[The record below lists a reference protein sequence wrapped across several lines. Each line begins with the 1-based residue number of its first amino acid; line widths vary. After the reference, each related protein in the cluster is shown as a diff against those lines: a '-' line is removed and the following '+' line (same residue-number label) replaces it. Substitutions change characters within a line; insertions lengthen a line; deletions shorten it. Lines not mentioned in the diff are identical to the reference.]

1 MSNYT
6 YTATSISGEI
16 GTTAGLQTV
25 TLTLTPLPGFKLRQG
40 DFNIADIY
48 DIYENVV
55 VSKSG
60 NNLIITFDLEDSI
73 QYSTTN
79 IESIIYLTGDA
90 VPNSVNVIGDI
101 TFDDDTD
108 DGWEFDVFDD
118 DGNLLGDGVLEI
130 DIEGEEGDEIVVGDL
145 VITTDDDHELPDS
158 DGDGEPDELNIDL
171 PTPFELG
178 DGELDNDGNWRFDII
193 IVIPEDDDTSDDNV
207 ITTDDIINGDGDYIS
222 PTPTDPTDTG
232 EEDNTLSIFSIDV
245 NTDDLDG
252 ENGGFIVIT
261 ATGDVGAEGTINVNP
276 TVTPATS
283 TATFSVISI
292 DIVIDSNGKFRKVVR
307 IPGFAGDDN
316 ADNSICD
323 ADLPDDLVDISWD
336 FDIVTDDDNN
346 FDGNLPDTISQK
358 PERTVTIRFST
369 DDLNTPQPVSNDATI
384 TSSKWMHDTVIGPLK
399 PGNKFDG
406 GFITLKI
413 PAGGGTWNLFGTPAE
428 IAANLVQLKIDEE
441 IHLITNDSDPGIDF
455 CQGKALI
462 DDDGDLFIF
471 LEFSEGIIQSED
483 SLYEIQLTNL
493 VAWVNPAVVL
503 NFQNGPNYSVDKT
516 NITYV
521 GSTGNNV
528 TGTEL
533 SVVLTA
539 ENGFTW
545 HDTDFAATT
554 ASFVADGHTQDN
566 IASVSVT
573 PTVASLN
580 GAVFTTAT
588 ETITVSWTLQNV
600 YSTEPVFFN
609 FTPTGGPNKVS
620 QISFDLGTNNRG
632 SNPNQYFISIAEIS
646 DITTVSGRAWSKNY
660 TLNANVNLVFDNP
673 HLVNFTTSSI
683 NTVTKTGP
691 NLVGAGPSY
700 DELDGTLSGI
710 ATDDDDTIVLEV
722 VGSAWIDS
730 DSDGDPDITDP
741 DDDGDNTPDEQDD
754 FPLDPTEDTDTD
766 GDGTGDNAD
775 TDDDGDGYLD
785 TDDDLPLDGT
795 EHVDTDGDGI
805 GDNAD
810 TDDDGDGTLDTN
822 DAFPLDPN
830 EDTDTDGDGIGNN
843 ADLDDDGDGASDADE
858 IAEGTDPLDAD
869 DFPTDSDGDGIF
881 DGADTDDDGD
891 GVLDT
896 NDAFPLDPNE
906 DTDTDGDG
914 IGDNADTDDDGDGV
928 LDIVDA
934 FPLDPTEDTDTDSD
948 GIGDNAD
955 TDDDGDGV
963 LDVDDAFP
971 LDSSEDTDTDGDGI
985 GNNADTD
992 DDGDGFSDVDE
1003 IAEGTDPL
1011 DPSDFP
1017 SDLDGDGILDGADTD
1032 DDGDGVLDV
1041 DDAFPSDPLETTDS
1055 DGDGIGDNSDP
1066 INNNATL
1073 LVTSNPSGIVPN
1085 TGGTVV
1091 LTPSSSET
1099 GAQWIIF
1106 AQHNPFGGVVYGNIG
1121 DGTTASLVVP
1131 AQATGAPAATYTVTV
1146 TLRHPTTFVTITTT
1160 TVTINVAAGVVSV
1173 TPASE
1178 FILASTNH
1186 VFGETATV
1194 SVIAGGSNGNNW
1206 IIPASIGNTDNRP
1219 GNLTITS
1226 SDSNVTVRSDNTV
1239 VGYGDASLTFSSNNL
1254 NLGEVIGG
1262 ATANQQTISGNYDS
1276 FTKDS
1281 ILVSS
1286 GDPDTQIQPFYA
1298 GGRTSAKGVSSNTDG
1313 FIVEGLSHSTSAGLS
1328 YKLGLDTPDWI
1339 TLGEKGEGGFNA
1351 LTISANRS
1359 ASPRTFQLTIQV
1371 YESVNVSTG
1380 QAIPTDRQ
1388 TVLVT
1393 RTITISQAGFVAL
1406 TNTQIT
1412 SLPIINPNDRCASIT
1427 TIANPITVYGSP
1439 NGAYPSIYGVNWFDY
1454 GKVTQAYINNRN
1466 LTTLTGT
1473 GQPTDPFIIPDS
1485 LINTPT
1491 SYNTA
1496 YRSTVNNNNNGT
1508 GPFITVTMPHSN
1520 RISNPG
1526 GNFRSGDA
1534 ISNYCVYYLEEGA
1547 DGWYNPVPSNFASG
1561 LDGTVNF
1568 GASQYMTSGYQF
1580 PKTIERGDSLNLGG
1594 WNFRA
1599 DWKDW
1604 RYRQVG
1610 RQSSGR
1616 NSYRPIYMYK
1626 NYAEWTFRLDKPY
1639 EGAVLPLIYITE
1651 KGSGGKGFCI
1661 AGENWNQ
1668 SE

>member
-6 YTATSISGEI
+6 YTVTNISGEI

-25 TLTLTPLPGFKLRQG
+25 TLTLTPLPGFRLRQG

-48 DIYENVV
+48 NIYENVV

-60 NNLIITFDLEDSI
+60 NNLIITFDLEDSV
-73 QYSTTN
+73 QYTTTN

-90 VPNSVNVIGDI
+90 VPNRVNVVGDI

-108 DGWEFDVFDD
+108 DGWEFDVFDS

-130 DIEGEEGDEIVVGDL
+130 DVEGEEGDEIVVGDL
-145 VITTDDDHELPDS
+145 VITTDDDNELPDS
-158 DGDGEPDELNIDL
+158 DDDGEPDELNIDL

-178 DGELDNDGNWRFDII
+178 DGELDGDGNWHFDII
-193 IVIPEDDDTSDDNV
+193 IVIPEDDVTSGDNV
-207 ITTDDIINGDGDYIS
+207 ITTDDITTGDGDYIS
-222 PTPTDPTDTG
+222 PTPTDPIDTG
-232 EEDNTLSIFSIDV
+232 EEDTTLSIFSIDI

-261 ATGDVGAEGTINVNP
+261 ATGDFGAEGTINVNP
-276 TVTPATS
+276 TVAPATS
-283 TATFSVISI
+283 TATFSVISV
-292 DIVIDSNGKFRKVVR
+292 DVVIDSNGKFRKVVR

-323 ADLPDDLVDISWD
+323 ADLPDDLTDISWD

-346 FDGNLPDTISQK
+346 FDGALPNAISQK

-384 TSSKWMHDTVIGPLK
+384 TASRWAHDTVIGPFK

-428 IAANLVQLKIDEE
+428 IAANLVHLKIDEE
-441 IHLITNDSDPGIDF
+441 ISLITNNSDPGVDF

-471 LEFSEGIIQSED
+471 LEFSEGITQSED

-503 NFQNGPNYSVDKT
+503 NFQGGPNYSVDKT

-521 GSTGNNV
+521 GIAGNNV

-554 ASFVADGHTQDN
+554 ASFVADGHTQDH
-566 IASVSVT
+566 IASVSIT

-600 YSTEPVFFN
+600 YSAEPVFFN

-632 SNPNQYFISIAEIS
+632 SNPDQYFISIAEIS

-660 TLNANVNLVFDNP
+660 TLNANVNLFFDNP

-691 NLVGAGPSY
+691 DLVGAGPSY
-700 DELDGTLSGI
+700 DELDGTLSGT
-710 ATDDDDTIVLEV
+710 ATDDDDTIVLEI

-741 DDDGDNTPDEQDD
+741 DDDNDNTPDEQDD

-766 GDGTGDNAD
+766 EDGTGDNAD

-810 TDDDGDGTLDTN
+810 TDDDGDGVLDVD
-822 DAFPLDPN
+822 DAFPLDPT

-843 ADLDDDGDGASDADE
+843 ADLDDDGDGASDVDE

-891 GVLDT
+891 GVLDI

-914 IGDNADTDDDGDGV
+914 IGNNADLDDDGDGV
-928 LDIVDA
+928 
-934 FPLDPTEDTDTDSD
+934 
-948 GIGDNAD
+948 AD
-955 TDDDGDGV
+955 T
-963 LDVDDAFP
+963 DDAFP
-971 LDSSEDTDTDGDGI
+971 L
-985 GNNADTD
+985 N
-992 DDGDGFSDVDE
+992 
-1003 IAEGTDPL
+1003 
-1011 DPSDFP
+1011 
-1017 SDLDGDGILDGADTD
+1017 
-1032 DDGDGVLDV
+1032 
-1041 DDAFPSDPLETTDS
+1041 PLETADS

-1066 INNNATL
+1066 VNDNITFT
-1073 LVTSNPSGIVPN
+1073 VTSSQAGIIPN
-1085 TGGTVV
+1085 TGSTVV

-1106 AQHNPFGGVVYGNIG
+1106 AQHNPFGGVLYGSIG

-1131 AQATGAPAATYTVTV
+1131 AQASGAAAATYTVTV

-1160 TVTINVAAGVVSV
+1160 TVTINVAAGVISV

-1178 FILASTNH
+1178 FILAATNH
-1186 VFGETATV
+1186 VFGETVTV

-1254 NLGEVIGG
+1254 SLGEVIGG
-1262 ATANQQTISGNYDS
+1262 ATTNQQTISGNYDS

-1328 YKLGLDTPDWI
+1328 YRLGLDTPDWI
-1339 TLGEKGEGGFNA
+1339 TLGEKGESGFNA
-1351 LTISANRS
+1351 LTISSNRS

-1393 RTITISQAGFVAL
+1393 RTITISQAGFVAF
-1406 TNTQIT
+1406 TSAQIT
-1412 SLPIINPNDRCASIT
+1412 SLPIINPNDSCSSIAA
-1427 TIANPITVYGSP
+1427 IANPITVYGSP
-1439 NGAYPSIYGVNWFDY
+1439 NGAYPNLVGVNWTDY
-1454 GKVTQAYINNRN
+1454 GKVTQSYINNRN

-1496 YRSTVNNNNNGT
+1496 YRTTINNNNNGT

-1520 RISNPG
+1520 KVSREG
-1526 GNFRSGDA
+1526 ANFRSGRD
-1534 ISNYCVYYLEEGA
+1534 IFNYCVYYLEEGA
-1547 DGWYNPVPSNFASG
+1547 NGWYNPVPDSYRVF
-1561 LDGTVNF
+1561 DGTVNF
-1568 GASQYMTSGYQF
+1568 GKAKYFHAGSEF
-1580 PKTIERGDSLNLGG
+1580 PKEIEKGDSLNLGG

-1604 RYRQVG
+1604 RTTQTG
-1610 RQSSGR
+1610 RQSTGP
-1616 NSYRPIYMYK
+1616 NSYLPLYTYN

-1639 EGAVLPLIYITE
+1639 EGAVLPLIYIKE
-1651 KGSGGKGFCI
+1651 NVGRSQKGFCI